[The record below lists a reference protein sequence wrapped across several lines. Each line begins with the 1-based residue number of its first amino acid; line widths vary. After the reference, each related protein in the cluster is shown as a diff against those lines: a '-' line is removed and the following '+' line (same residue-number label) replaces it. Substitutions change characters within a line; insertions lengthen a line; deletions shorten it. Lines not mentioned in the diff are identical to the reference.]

1 MELLKTNPDCRKS
14 GGQMKTTL
22 PIEEENEKAAKLDCI
37 TDTKKNF
44 MNKIAG

>member
-1 MELLKTNPDCRKS
+1 
-14 GGQMKTTL
+14 MKTTL

-37 TDTKKNF
+37 TDTKKIF